1 MKLLPILLTVLLLLT
16 SCASDG
22 VSGKKSRAEEQSRQR
37 ITQVDKSLGTNVA
50 AKIDMIA
57 ELAYGTDFVLGKV
70 NEPPKEV
77 TVARDINK
85 RIVSLSGSPNIERMK
100 EMEKMIEDLTSTL
113 ATTRVEGMAALNHK
127 DTEIVALQDE
137 TRILLGAKEGEIGK
151 YMARAQEAAMA
162 ADTFKAE
169 LKDYQGWLGLKAVF
183 KGLWQF
189 AKSSMWILLI
199 GSVLF
204 LLLRFA
210 AGANPIAAA
219 VFGVFNMIG
228 SWFVSII
235 KVVVPKSVEMAG
247 HTSATVFNAYKSTM
261 VKLVDGIEA
270 TRDRAKARGDTPNL
284 NDVLD
289 EVSKSMNSD
298 EKEIIQEIKK
308 ALNWK

>member
-22 VSGKKSRAEEQSRQR
+22 VNGQKSRAEEQSRQR

-50 AKIDMIA
+50 AKMDMIA

-113 ATTRVEGMAALNHK
+113 ATTRVEGMVALNQK
-127 DTEIVALQDE
+127 DTEITALQDE

-189 AKSSMWILLI
+189 AKSSMWILLTI
-199 GSVLF
+199 GILFFVLR
-204 LLLRFA
+204 LA
-210 AGANPIAAA
+210 ANANPVCGAIFS
-219 VFGVFNMIG
+219 VFETIV
-228 SWFVSII
+228 SWFINAIRIVA
-235 KVVVPKSVEMAG
+235 PKAVAMAG
-247 HTSATVFNAYKSTM
+247 HVTKETYQASQSLLVKIVDQIQLLKVLEAKSARDVTVRELLEELSKTLDS
-261 VKLVDGIEA
+261 KE
-270 TRDRAKARGDTPNL
+270 KAQID
-284 NDVLD
+284 
-289 EVSKSMNSD
+289 
-298 EKEIIQEIKK
+298 EIKK
-308 ALNWK
+308 ALNY